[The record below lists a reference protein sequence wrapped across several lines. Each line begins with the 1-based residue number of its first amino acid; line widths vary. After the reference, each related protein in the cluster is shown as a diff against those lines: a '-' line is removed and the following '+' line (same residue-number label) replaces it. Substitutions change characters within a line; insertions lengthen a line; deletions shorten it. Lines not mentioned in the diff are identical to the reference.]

1 MNIISKLFVALHTSV
16 NLWALE
22 RMNERKKECLN
33 WDSFSKKKEG
43 DREMSSKD
51 IKWKGQ

>member
-16 NLWALE
+16 NLGALE

-33 WDSFSKKKEG
+33 RNSLTKKKEG
-43 DREMSSKD
+43 DREMCSKD
-51 IKWKGQ
+51 IK